1 MKRYMKIVILFGIVS
16 MFADMTYEGARSVL
30 PQYLGYLGADLA
42 FVGFLG
48 GVGEFL
54 SYLLR
59 FASGLISS
67 RYGFLWGLTISGYA
81 LTGLSIAML
90 SIATAWIYASIF
102 TVMERMARGL
112 RTPPRDALLSRIAQE
127 GRSGRAFGIHGAL
140 DQVGAVAGPSIAAYI
155 LYIHGFSPMLFLTL
169 STFSFIS
176 VAMLIYTRSIYPKD
190 IEVSP
195 KRISLGILRGP
206 LTRYVISVST
216 PALGLVSLF
225 IAIYWVGR
233 EDPVLGAIYFIAIQV
248 IQITASIALG
258 ELYDRLGM
266 KAIYIYY
273 PLVPMIALGFA
284 VNQLFFLLIGVVLAI
299 EDSIQ
304 RAVVGDL
311 ARGREAI
318 AYGYYHLVYGLA
330 SAVGGYMVG
339 YLAEHKMIPQ
349 LLTISIALSAFGA
362 LILTTI
368 TFNSIFQFYR
378 RSSYL

>member
-1 MKRYMKIVILFGIVS
+1 MKRYIEIMVLFGIVS

-30 PQYLGYLGADLA
+30 PQYLGYLGADLS

-59 FASGLISS
+59 FTSGLISS

-90 SIATAWIYASIF
+90 SIATTWIYASIF

-140 DQVGAVAGPSIAAYI
+140 DQVGAVVGPSIAAYI

-176 VAMLIYTRSIYPKD
+176 VAMLIYTRSIYPRD

-248 IQITASIALG
+248 IQIVASIALG

-273 PLVPMIALGFA
+273 PLVPLIALGFA

-304 RAVVGDL
+304 RAVVGNL
-311 ARGREAI
+311 ARGREAM
-318 AYGYYHLVYGLA
+318 AYGYYHLVYGIT
-330 SAVGGYMVG
+330 SAVGGYIVG
-339 YLAEHKMIPQ
+339 YLAEHKMIPY
-349 LLTISIALSAFGA
+349 LLALSIALSAFGA
-362 LILTTI
+362 LTLT
-368 TFNSIFQFYR
+368 SIR
-378 RSSYL
+378 GKGKETSSV

>member
-1 MKRYMKIVILFGIVS
+1 M
-16 MFADMTYEGARSVL
+16 
-30 PQYLGYLGADLA
+30 
-42 FVGFLG
+42 
-48 GVGEFL
+48 
-54 SYLLR
+54 
-59 FASGLISS
+59 
-67 RYGFLWGLTISGYA
+67 GLTISGYA

-90 SIATAWIYASIF
+90 SIATAWIYVSIF

-112 RTPPRDALLSRIAQE
+112 KTPPRDALLSRIAQK
-127 GRSGRAFGIHGAL
+127 GRSGRALGIHGAL
-140 DQVGAVAGPSIAAYI
+140 DQVGAVAGPSVAAYT
-155 LYIHGFSPMLFLTL
+155 LYIHGFSLMLFLTL

-304 RAVVGDL
+304 RAVVG
-311 ARGREAI
+311 I
-318 AYGYYHLVYGLA
+318 
-330 SAVGGYMVG
+330 
-339 YLAEHKMIPQ
+339 
-349 LLTISIALSAFGA
+349 
-362 LILTTI
+362 
-368 TFNSIFQFYR
+368 
-378 RSSYL
+378 

>member
-1 MKRYMKIVILFGIVS
+1 
-16 MFADMTYEGARSVL
+16 
-30 PQYLGYLGADLA
+30 
-42 FVGFLG
+42 
-48 GVGEFL
+48 
-54 SYLLR
+54 
-59 FASGLISS
+59 
-67 RYGFLWGLTISGYA
+67 
-81 LTGLSIAML
+81 ML
-90 SIATAWIYASIF
+90 SLATTWIYASIF

-155 LYIHGFSPMLFLTL
+155 LYIHGFSPILFLTL

-176 VAMLIYTRSIYPKD
+176 VAMLIYTRSIYPRD
-190 IEVSP
+190 IEISP

-216 PALGLVSLF
+216 PTLGLVSLF
-225 IAIYWVGR
+225 IAIYQVGR

-248 IQITASIALG
+248 IQIAASIALG

-273 PLVPMIALGFA
+273 PLVPMVALGFA
-284 VNQLFFLLIGVVLAI
+284 INQLFFLLIGVVLAI

-330 SAVGGYMVG
+330 SVVGGYIVG
-339 YLAEHKMIPQ
+339 YLAEHKMIPY
-349 LLTISIALSAFGA
+349 LLAISIALSAFGA
-362 LILTTI
+362 LTLT
-368 TFNSIFQFYR
+368 SIKTEKP
-378 RSSYL
+378 SEGKKALNI

>member
-1 MKRYMKIVILFGIVS
+1 MV
-16 MFADMTYEGARSVL
+16 
-30 PQYLGYLGADLA
+30 
-42 FVGFLG
+42 
-48 GVGEFL
+48 
-54 SYLLR
+54 
-59 FASGLISS
+59 
-67 RYGFLWGLTISGYA
+67 
-81 LTGLSIAML
+81 
-90 SIATAWIYASIF
+90 
-102 TVMERMARGL
+102 
-112 RTPPRDALLSRIAQE
+112 
-127 GRSGRAFGIHGAL
+127 
-140 DQVGAVAGPSIAAYI
+140 
-155 LYIHGFSPMLFLTL
+155 FSPMLFLTL

-273 PLVPMIALGFA
+273 PLVPMITLGFA

-304 RAVVGDL
+304 RAVVG
-311 ARGREAI
+311 I
-318 AYGYYHLVYGLA
+318 
-330 SAVGGYMVG
+330 
-339 YLAEHKMIPQ
+339 
-349 LLTISIALSAFGA
+349 
-362 LILTTI
+362 
-368 TFNSIFQFYR
+368 
-378 RSSYL
+378 

>member
-1 MKRYMKIVILFGIVS
+1 
-16 MFADMTYEGARSVL
+16 
-30 PQYLGYLGADLA
+30 
-42 FVGFLG
+42 
-48 GVGEFL
+48 
-54 SYLLR
+54 
-59 FASGLISS
+59 
-67 RYGFLWGLTISGYA
+67 
-81 LTGLSIAML
+81 
-90 SIATAWIYASIF
+90 
-102 TVMERMARGL
+102 
-112 RTPPRDALLSRIAQE
+112 
-127 GRSGRAFGIHGAL
+127 
-140 DQVGAVAGPSIAAYI
+140 
-155 LYIHGFSPMLFLTL
+155 MLFLTL
-169 STFSFIS
+169 STFPFIS

-216 PALGLVSLF
+216 PAPGMVSLF
-225 IAIYWVGR
+225 TAIYWVGR
-233 EDPVLGAIYFIAIQV
+233 EDPMLGAIYFIAIQV

-284 VNQLFFLLIGVVLAI
+284 VNQLFFLLVGVVLAI

-304 RAVVGDL
+304 RALVGDL

-318 AYGYYHLVYGLA
+318 AYEYYHLVYGLA

-339 YLAEHKMIPQ
+339 YLAGHKMIPY

-378 RSSYL
+378 RSSFLCWGLGC